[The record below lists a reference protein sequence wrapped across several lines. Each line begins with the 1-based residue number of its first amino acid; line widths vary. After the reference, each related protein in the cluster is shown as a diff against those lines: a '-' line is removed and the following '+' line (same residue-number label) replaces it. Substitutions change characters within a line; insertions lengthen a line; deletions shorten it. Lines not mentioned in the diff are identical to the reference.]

1 VDRYEALVA
10 ALRRE
15 IPGFQIVRKD
25 RSRLHRAIHFALTII
40 TFGKMRSYLDSYQT
54 TLGRTVYVTS
64 DWDAWDGDRRYVTLR
79 HEAVHLRQFRTL
91 TFPVMAL
98 LYLLVPL
105 PMGLAYCRARL
116 EWAAYA
122 ETIRAAA
129 EVWGSAHP
137 RASEFRDHVV
147 SQFLGPAYGWMWP
160 FRGQVERWY
169 DLALS
174 TVSHA

>member
-1 VDRYEALVA
+1 MDRYEALVA

-79 HEAVHLRQFRTL
+79 HVRSTS
-91 TFPVMAL
+91 
-98 LYLLVPL
+98 
-105 PMGLAYCRARL
+105 AYFYFADPP
-116 EWAAYA
+116 AASRIMSLSRFS
-122 ETIRAAA
+122 ET
-129 EVWGSAHP
+129 SF
-137 RASEFRDHVV
+137 SC
-147 SQFLGPAYGWMWP
+147 
-160 FRGQVERWY
+160 
-169 DLALS
+169 
-174 TVSHA
+174 